1 MNQVTDMDVS
11 IVIPNWNGLGI
22 IDRCLSSIF
31 DNPQGVSFEVIV
43 VDNGSSDE
51 STDTIR
57 RLFPLATVVCRAF
70 NTGFARACN
79 VGMRLAR
86 GRFIWVLNADTEIS
100 AYALRGMV
108 NFMEA
113 HPEVGALN
121 PRVTFPDGKRLFL
134 GGSNPDDPGA
144 AKQ

>member
-1 MNQVTDMDVS
+1 MDTYSSIDVS

-22 IDRCLSSIF
+22 IDRCLVSIF

-43 VDNGSSDE
+43 VDNGSSDDSVE
-51 STDTIR
+51 IIR
-57 RLFPLATVVCRAF
+57 RRFPLVTIARRAF

-79 VGMRLAR
+79 SGMRLAR
-86 GRFIWVLNADTEIS
+86 GRYIWVLNADTEVS

-108 NFMEA
+108 SFMEE

-121 PRVTFPDGKRLFL
+121 
-134 GGSNPDDPGA
+134 
-144 AKQ
+144 